1 MKKFITYIA
10 IFAALATVS
19 CTRSETEFGMK
30 DSSLLSITLNPDE
43 MATRASAIS
52 DVEEVISQ
60 FDWFFYPDA
69 TGTSA
74 PVYHG
79 HVTVGESGL
88 TFSGNEPDASR
99 VDENGYHLGFNVKTN
114 YADLKGSYY
123 VYVLANYDGIDH
135 NASDLKLTT
144 LLAKTMET
152 QWDELNDDEVAG
164 PDYED
169 IADFVMDSYSGDDKA
184 KYPQLV
190 PLSAAKAGIYFTETA
205 ADGEG
210 ILTVGLRRVA
220 AKMTFTLNI
229 SERLPDPSNNGTYWR
244 PLTKSSN
251 FVAYLVNAVSYAE
264 VKGEPQDA
272 EDMAPERITGNTVI
286 TGGHQI
292 SYDSKHAKTATDAD
306 EEDED
311 YSPLVWEL
319 DPFYT
324 YPVEFE
330 TESNNAPY
338 LKIALPWENVDADGN
353 LVNQGATLFY
363 YKVYLYDPDT
373 KEPLASYERNNHYIV
388 AVNVNVLGGSPE
400 DYTTLKTNYYV
411 ADWQAPAG
419 GTYGGYM
426 APRYLDVRSEY
437 YIYGD
442 NSTTIAVTSSHPIST
457 QIRSVSQ
464 KTISGGNKMTTVPST
479 AKATPDGRVAFTFE
493 YPLNTTMAGGD
504 MDITLITWT
513 VRVSHADDSSIY
525 EDVTIYQYPSIYGEQ
540 RRTGYAAT
548 APSSSFSNTTDARYT
563 FLNATRYNYSGTGT
577 AVQANN
583 AGVYLGSINGGSPE
597 SRDKLILTVTTLAS
611 LQDVIAF
618 KKDGTNIKFSDVAIG
633 DPRVRISTLWGEDAL
648 THQDLTWSRTDL
660 GQATNYIDNYL
671 VASPDNNK
679 YIAPRFM
686 FPAGRLGSNRINSD
700 LETGGSW
707 RANAE
712 RCAAYQ
718 EGGYPAGRW
727 RLPTEAEVAFCK
739 QLQDEGYISGMYYPG
754 NRYWTASGT
763 YYLDGEVI
771 DPADEADSER
781 QGTGKYRTASSRCVY
796 DLWYWGE
803 DPYNN
808 DKQHIK
814 LENVEWVNPA
824 TSNTPANTWLGFMT
838 E

>member
-292 SYDSKHAKTATDAD
+292 SYDSKH
-306 EEDED
+306 
-311 YSPLVWEL
+311 
-319 DPFYT
+319 F
-324 YPVEFE
+324 F
-330 TESNNAPY
+330 
-338 LKIALPWENVDADGN
+338 I
-353 LVNQGATLFY
+353 
-363 YKVYLYDPDT
+363 
-373 KEPLASYERNNHYIV
+373 
-388 AVNVNVLGGSPE
+388 
-400 DYTTLKTNYYV
+400 
-411 ADWQAPAG
+411 
-419 GTYGGYM
+419 
-426 APRYLDVRSEY
+426 
-437 YIYGD
+437 
-442 NSTTIAVTSSHPIST
+442 
-457 QIRSVSQ
+457 
-464 KTISGGNKMTTVPST
+464 
-479 AKATPDGRVAFTFE
+479 
-493 YPLNTTMAGGD
+493 
-504 MDITLITWT
+504 
-513 VRVSHADDSSIY
+513 
-525 EDVTIYQYPSIYGEQ
+525 
-540 RRTGYAAT
+540 
-548 APSSSFSNTTDARYT
+548 
-563 FLNATRYNYSGTGT
+563 
-577 AVQANN
+577 
-583 AGVYLGSINGGSPE
+583 
-597 SRDKLILTVTTLAS
+597 
-611 LQDVIAF
+611 
-618 KKDGTNIKFSDVAIG
+618 
-633 DPRVRISTLWGEDAL
+633 
-648 THQDLTWSRTDL
+648 
-660 GQATNYIDNYL
+660 
-671 VASPDNNK
+671 
-679 YIAPRFM
+679 
-686 FPAGRLGSNRINSD
+686 
-700 LETGGSW
+700 
-707 RANAE
+707 
-712 RCAAYQ
+712 
-718 EGGYPAGRW
+718 
-727 RLPTEAEVAFCK
+727 
-739 QLQDEGYISGMYYPG
+739 
-754 NRYWTASGT
+754 
-763 YYLDGEVI
+763 
-771 DPADEADSER
+771 
-781 QGTGKYRTASSRCVY
+781 
-796 DLWYWGE
+796 
-803 DPYNN
+803 
-808 DKQHIK
+808 
-814 LENVEWVNPA
+814 
-824 TSNTPANTWLGFMT
+824 
-838 E
+838 